1 LPLKIRQDNLVKV
14 AKYLEKRGVIKNEV
28 MLNYVLRFNEERKID
43 LNHIK
48 NKECIINMNVIELCN

>member
-1 LPLKIRQDNLVKV
+1 
-14 AKYLEKRGVIKNEV
+14 